1 MESLFQCVALAQK
14 ELMVQWRTR
23 ARFGSVLV
31 FGVTS
36 LLVFSF
42 AVGPDSSALQAHAAG
57 YLWLALLLMST
68 LSLQEAARLDVQNGA
83 LEALVLLPVDG
94 RALYYAKALVNTVTL
109 GGLGTLLIPVVVA
122 LYDAPVKEGALWLIA
137 TVWLGSAALV
147 APGTLYAALTSRAR
161 AGDVLLPL
169 LLFPLVV
176 PALLGSV
183 KATEVVMLGDPMGRL
198 GSWLGLV
205 LAFDVLYWSLCGLL
219 YPLLLED

>member
-1 MESLFQCVALAQK
+1 MEPIAQCLALARK
-14 ELMVQWRTR
+14 ELLLQWRTR
-23 ARFGSVLV
+23 ARFATVLV
-31 FGVTS
+31 FGLAT

-42 AVGPDSSALQAHAAG
+42 AVGPDSTALRAHAAG

-68 LSLQEAARLDVQNGA
+68 LSLQESARLDVQNGA

-94 RALYYAKALVNTVTL
+94 RALYYAKAVVNTVVL
-109 GGLGTLLIPVVVA
+109 GGLGTLLIPVIVT
-122 LYDAPVKEGALWLIA
+122 LYDAPITEGLPWLIA
-137 TVWLGSAALV
+137 TIWLGAAALV

-176 PALLGSV
+176 PALLGAV

-198 GSWLGLV
+198 SSWLGLIV
-205 LAFDVLYWSLCGLL
+205 SFDAIYWSLCGLL
-219 YPLLLED
+219 YPFLLED

>member
-1 MESLFQCVALAQK
+1 MSPIAQCIALARKQI
-14 ELMVQWRTR
+14 LLQWRSR
-23 ARFGSVLV
+23 ARFGSVLM

-36 LLVFSF
+36 LLIFSF
-42 AVGPDSSALQAHAAG
+42 AVGPDSTALKAHAAG
-57 YLWLALLLMST
+57 YLWLGLLLMST

-94 RALYYAKALVNTVTL
+94 RALYYAKAIVNTLTL

-122 LYDAPVKEGALWLIA
+122 LYDAPMKEGPLMLLAV
-137 TVWLGSAALV
+137 VWLGSAALV
-147 APGTLYAALTSRAR
+147 APGTLYAVLTSRAR

-176 PALLGSV
+176 PALLGAV
-183 KATEVVMLGDPMGRL
+183 KATEVVMAGDPMGRL
-198 GSWLGLV
+198 SSWIGLII
-205 LAFDVLYWSLCGLL
+205 AFDAIYWSLCGLL

>member
-1 MESLFQCVALAQK
+1 MSPIAQCIALARKQI
-14 ELMVQWRTR
+14 LLQWRSR
-23 ARFGSVLV
+23 ARFGSVLM

-36 LLVFSF
+36 LLIFSF
-42 AVGPDSSALQAHAAG
+42 AVGPDSTALKAHAAG
-57 YLWLALLLMST
+57 YLWLGLLLMST

-94 RALYYAKALVNTVTL
+94 RALYYAKAIVNTLTL

-122 LYDAPVKEGALWLIA
+122 LYDAPMKEGPLMLLAV
-137 TVWLGSAALV
+137 VWLGSAALV
-147 APGTLYAALTSRAR
+147 APGTLYAVLTSRAR

-176 PALLGSV
+176 PALLGAV
-183 KATEVVMLGDPMGRL
+183 KATEVVMAGDPMGRL
-198 GSWLGLV
+198 SSWIGLIA
-205 LAFDVLYWSLCGLL
+205 AFDAIYWSLCGLL

>member
-1 MESLFQCVALAQK
+1 MSPIAQCIALARKQI
-14 ELMVQWRTR
+14 LLQWRSR
-23 ARFGSVLV
+23 ARFGSVLM

-36 LLVFSF
+36 LLIFSF
-42 AVGPDSSALQAHAAG
+42 AVGPDSTALKAHAAG
-57 YLWLALLLMST
+57 YLWLGLLLMST

-94 RALYYAKALVNTVTL
+94 RALYYAKAIVNTLTL

-122 LYDAPVKEGALWLIA
+122 LYDAPMKEGPLMLLAV
-137 TVWLGSAALV
+137 VWLGSAALV
-147 APGTLYAALTSRAR
+147 APGTLYAVLTSRAR

-176 PALLGSV
+176 PALLGAV
-183 KATEVVMLGDPMGRL
+183 KATEVVMAGDPMGRL
-198 GSWLGLV
+198 SSWIGLIV
-205 LAFDVLYWSLCGLL
+205 AFDAIYWSLCGLL

>member
-1 MESLFQCVALAQK
+1 MSPIAQCIALARKQI
-14 ELMVQWRTR
+14 LLQWRSR
-23 ARFGSVLV
+23 ARFGSVLM

-36 LLVFSF
+36 LLIFSF
-42 AVGPDSSALQAHAAG
+42 AVGPDSTALKAHAAG
-57 YLWLALLLMST
+57 YLWLGLLLMST

-94 RALYYAKALVNTVTL
+94 RALYYAKAIVNTLTL

-122 LYDAPVKEGALWLIA
+122 LYDAPMKEGPLMLLAVI
-137 TVWLGSAALV
+137 WLGSAALV
-147 APGTLYAALTSRAR
+147 APGTLYAVLTSRAR

-176 PALLGSV
+176 PALLGAV
-183 KATEVVMLGDPMGRL
+183 KATEVVMAGDPMGRL
-198 GSWLGLV
+198 SSWIGLIV
-205 LAFDVLYWSLCGLL
+205 AFDAIYWSLCGLL

>member
-1 MESLFQCVALAQK
+1 MEPLAQCLALARKQ
-14 ELMVQWRTR
+14 LLLQWRTR

-31 FGVTS
+31 FGVTA
-36 LLVFSF
+36 LLIFSF
-42 AVGPDSSALQAHAAG
+42 AVGPDSTALKAHAAG

-94 RALYYAKALVNTVTL
+94 RALYYAKALVNTLTL

-122 LYDAPVKEGALWLIA
+122 LYDAPMKEGPLLLLAV
-137 TVWLGSAALV
+137 VWLGSAALV
-147 APGTLYAALTSRAR
+147 APGTLYAVLTSRAR

-176 PALLGSV
+176 PALLGAV
-183 KATEVVMLGDPMGRL
+183 KATEVVMAGDPMGRAS
-198 GSWLGLV
+198 SWIGLII
-205 LAFDVLYWSLCGLL
+205 AFDAIYWSLCGLL

>member
-1 MESLFQCVALAQK
+1 MEPLSQCLALARK
-14 ELMVQWRTR
+14 ELLLQWRTR

-31 FGVTS
+31 FGVAA
-36 LLVFSF
+36 LLIFSF
-42 AVGPDSSALQAHAAG
+42 AVGPDSTALQAHAAG

-94 RALYYAKALVNTVTL
+94 RALYYAKALVNTVAL
-109 GGLGTLLIPVVVA
+109 AGLGTLMIPVVIA
-122 LYDAPVKEGALWLIA
+122 LYDAPVKEGALLLIA

-147 APGTLYAALTSRAR
+147 APGTLYACLTSRSR

-176 PALLGSV
+176 PALLGAV

-198 GSWLGLV
+198 SSWLGLII
-205 LAFDVLYWSLCGLL
+205 AFDAIYWSVCGLL

>member
-1 MESLFQCVALAQK
+1 MSPIAQCIALARKQI
-14 ELMVQWRTR
+14 LLQWRSR
-23 ARFGSVLV
+23 ARFGSVLM

-36 LLVFSF
+36 LLIFSF
-42 AVGPDSSALQAHAAG
+42 AVGPDSTALKAHAAG
-57 YLWLALLLMST
+57 YLWLGLLLIST

-94 RALYYAKALVNTVTL
+94 RALYYAKAIVNTLTL

-122 LYDAPVKEGALWLIA
+122 LYDAPMKEGPLMLLAV
-137 TVWLGSAALV
+137 VWLGSAALV
-147 APGTLYAALTSRAR
+147 APGTLYAVLTSRAR

-176 PALLGSV
+176 PALLGAV
-183 KATEVVMLGDPMGRL
+183 KATEVVMAGDPMGRL
-198 GSWLGLV
+198 SSWIGLIV
-205 LAFDVLYWSLCGLL
+205 AFDAIYWSLCGLL